1 MAGQHGGTGNANA
14 TRERK
19 IHLSPVEEHY
29 LKKSLIKNELISELN
44 SLSPDYNDISGL
56 RRFGPPFV
64 PADPQNFLRNPDSST
79 LDQIYSISEANIDIF
94 RNQFPL
100 LRFIFDN
107 YITTFPFIKIHLNKL
122 GPSFRDQSKFWLK
135 IQVLFEL
142 FKGKKISNSND
153 RGSTSKRKLIL
164 YKFQSLFLILFNSS
178 IYCSQDPQYFE
189 MDKERRGAYKKL
201 GKFIDTAESE
211 NMEKNE
217 KKREEALVQLESD
230 RKEGSY
236 LLDMNLSTANLL
248 KHLDDI
254 GNDEYINGYYV
265 NIVGVS
271 VESETKSTFWGSKE
285 SEYYSFIIHVKK
297 PGEPGWFIKRR
308 YSEFNQL
315 YKDLKASFPGS
326 HIPDLPS
333 KDKHE
338 VEMNLDDDN
347 NASSS
352 LKSTINAAV
361 MHNFD
366 SEMID
371 MDKDSVD
378 SLFAN
383 SIDSPKL
390 PLSPS
395 SQSCD
400 NFSDSNAESI
410 SSEVTG
416 NTNASSAASNGLLK
430 GSKISVPGFAKP
442 NFLKSP
448 ITSPLLSPRKTVN
461 NLSTKNINKI
471 EKSFFS
477 SFKKSPWSSTSSSSS
492 LTSPTSTS
500 EDLSSGLGISSPS
513 DHLSHKRDAS
523 LVSNV
528 SELSNDSANS
538 AESIKTYH
546 SAHTADNENLST
558 GVSKMT
564 VKEDKIVF
572 PREILRQTL
581 RGFLRYVLYI
591 NVCARSAEVAKFLG
605 DESRRVQ
612 LTESNI
618 RDVQHR
624 VNIDHLRTVQHYKF
638 QSALVGIVTVLEK
651 DVENLKTQIYNE
663 GFGYIFERIK
673 HFKTLHELCGYDS
686 NVSSGSWLKAANLI
700 GSTSASTDEQVPI
713 STPNDSAAPLRGLV
727 RIILLEIAST
737 QYELLIGSDSAMGTL
752 KTIKRL
758 HSVFPYRLI
767 AGILR
772 FTNPLMMVK
781 RLIDVFTYQMP
792 TVPGM
797 AGGVTAIGNGIGG
810 MMQGLG
816 WSKWKKEADP
826 EKDALTDADAAHGS
840 NASKKG
846 RSLLQLIFSGMLGE
860 DLRKLEKELVEVR
873 DLLISYDNTGKYY
886 GEGETI
892 LQRIDKYFLCDD
904 LIVLHIKQ
912 MSQSLGVDIPIA
924 ILLPNS
930 GLPECDDLAPDTIN
944 QILEDYAKVK
954 KAEIEQDKKQKAK
967 ASARKDDS
975 NGEEETE
982 EEADENDV
990 SEIEINSLYNL
1001 AKRYFF
1007 LQLRKYDKESL
1018 MELWNEPEL
1027 MSVIKEVISLFL
1039 SPLIELFKKAEV
1051 YKYVP
1056 ILARYIGELIEVCE
1070 VYAND
1075 YGQFGRSD
1083 VVGALVGLEEK
1094 YSEDVYRFIR
1104 DMYLNDIKS
1113 GEESG
1118 DGELFEGIVRW
1129 LNGIVSFLRFVKKE
1143 RPDLMIDLNEML
1155 NEIDLTKSDKLN
1167 ILKVI
1172 GEVVLKAEKK
1182 RAVLEKME
1190 ADGELQK
1197 KTAEEERQRDW
1208 MKMARDRKVDGNWDA
1223 IHDRVFK
1230 VGEQIAGES
1239 EGGVYDMVGL
1249 EGVEG
1254 ADDLDTDTDA
1264 DTDDDDDDDDDDNK
1278 NNDDHEHNE
1287 HNDNTRKTRAK
1298 TRAKTKFRDY
1308 EWDASEFLAAYRR
1321 HDWSKVDSTLVQ
1333 KAYGGNEFMDGTAC
1347 GVRIADVFKARLQTV
1362 LAEYSAQQQ
1371 AK

>member
-1 MAGQHGGTGNANA
+1 MSHPYKAFTAEQHGTVTGNGNGADHPLTVQAN
-14 TRERK
+14 RERR

-44 SLSPDYNDISGL
+44 SLSPDYSDISGL

-64 PADPQNFLRNPDSST
+64 PADPQNFLKNPDSST
-79 LDQIYSISEANIDIF
+79 LDQIYAISEANIDIF

-107 YITTFPFIKIHLNKL
+107 YFATFPFIKIHLDKL
-122 GPSFRDQSKFWLK
+122 GPSPKDQSKFWLK
-135 IQVLFEL
+135 IQILFEL

-153 RGSTSKRKLIL
+153 RGTTSKRKLLL
-164 YKFQSLFLILFNSS
+164 YKFQNLFMILYNSS

-211 NMEKNE
+211 NMENDE
-217 KKREEALVQLESD
+217 KKREEALTQLESD

-236 LLDMNLSTANLL
+236 LLDMSISPANLL

-254 GNDEYINGYYV
+254 DDDEYINGWYV

-271 VESETKSTFWGSKE
+271 IESETKSTFWGSKE
-285 SEYYSFIIHVKK
+285 SKFYSFILHVKK
-297 PGEPGWFIKRR
+297 PGQPGWFIKRR
-308 YSEFNQL
+308 YSEFTQL

-326 HIPDLPS
+326 RIPDLPS

-338 VEMNLDDDN
+338 VEMNLDDDLN
-347 NASSS
+347 SNSN
-352 LKSTINAAV
+352 LKNTVNSAV
-361 MHNFD
+361 LHNFD
-366 SEMID
+366 SDMID
-371 MDKDSVD
+371 IDKESVD

-383 SIDSPKL
+383 SVDSPKM

-400 NFSDSNAESI
+400 YFSDSNAESI
-410 SSEVTG
+410 NSEITG
-416 NTNASSAASNGLLK
+416 DTNASGSSTGLMK
-430 GSKISVPGFAKP
+430 GSKLSVPGFAKP

-448 ITSPLLSPRKTVN
+448 ITSPLLSPRKTGN
-461 NLSTKNINKI
+461 GLSNKNINKV
-471 EKSFFS
+471 EKSFFNT
-477 SFKKSPWSSTSSSSS
+477 FKKSAWSSTSSSSS
-492 LTSPTSTS
+492 LVSPISTS
-500 EDLSSGLGISSPS
+500 EDLSNGLGISSSS
-513 DHLSHKRDAS
+513 DNGLHKRDAS
-523 LVSNV
+523 INSN
-528 SELSNDSANS
+528 LSNDSI
-538 AESIKTYH
+538 ESTESTKTYH
-546 SAHTADNENLST
+546 SAHTADNEDLSV
-558 GVSKMT
+558 GMSKMA

-581 RGFLRYVLYI
+581 RGFLKYVLYI
-591 NVCARSAEVAKFLG
+591 NVCAKSAEVAKFLG
-605 DESRRVQ
+605 DESRIAP
-612 LTESNI
+612 LTNKDI
-618 RDVQHR
+618 RDVQRR
-624 VNIDHLRTVQHYKF
+624 VNVDHLRTVQHYKF

-663 GFGYIFERIK
+663 GFSYIFARIK

-686 NVSSGSWLKAANLI
+686 NAGSRSWLKTANLL
-700 GSTSASTDEQVPI
+700 GTTSVLNQDQVEP
-713 STPNDSAAPLRGLV
+713 SNPNDAAAPLRGLV

-781 RLIDVFTYQMP
+781 RMIDVFTYQMP

-797 AGGVTAIGNGIGG
+797 SGGVSAIGNGIGG

-816 WSKWKKEADP
+816 WSKKKKDADP
-826 EKDALTDADAAHGS
+826 EKDTFTDDPNHGS
-840 NASKKG
+840 NGNSSKKG

-860 DLRKLEKELVEVR
+860 DLRKLEKELIEVH
-873 DLLISYDNTGKYY
+873 DLLVSHDNTGKEY
-886 GEGETI
+886 GAGETI
-892 LQRIDKYFLCDD
+892 VQRIDKYFQCDD
-904 LIVLHIKQ
+904 LIVLHIKE
-912 MSQSLGVDIPIA
+912 MSQSLGIDIPTA
-924 ILLPNS
+924 ILMPNN
-930 GLPECDDLAPDTIN
+930 GLPDCDDLGSETIN
-944 QILEDYAKVK
+944 SILEDYSTVK
-954 KAEIEQDKKQKAK
+954 KAEIEDIIEQKARDSGDKKDDG
-967 ASARKDDS
+967 KD
-975 NGEEETE
+975 EKKKQEKEKVAETE
-982 EEADENDV
+982 L
-990 SEIEINSLYNL
+990 NSPYNL

-1027 MSVIKEVISLFL
+1027 MSVIKEVIALFL
-1039 SPLIELFKKAEV
+1039 SPLIDLFKKAEV

-1056 ILARYIGELIEVCE
+1056 IFARYIGELIEVCE

-1118 DGELFEGIVRW
+1118 QGELFEGIVNW
-1129 LNGIVSFLRFVKKE
+1129 LNGVVSFLRFVKKE

-1155 NEIDLTKSDKLN
+1155 NSMDLSRSDKLN

-1172 GEVVLKAEKK
+1172 GEVVAKAEKK

-1190 ADGELQK
+1190 AEGDLQK
-1197 KTAEEERQRDW
+1197 LNVERERQHDW

-1223 IHDRVFK
+1223 IHERVFK
-1230 VGEQIAGES
+1230 VGELIAGES
-1239 EGGVYDMVGL
+1239 EGGIYDVVGL
-1249 EGVEG
+1249 DGVDG
-1254 ADDLDTDTDA
+1254 TDDFDTDSDA
-1264 DTDDDDDDDDDDNK
+1264 DSNEF
-1278 NNDDHEHNE
+1278 DDHNE
-1287 HNDNTRKTRAK
+1287 NTAKPKTAK
-1298 TRAKTKFRDY
+1298 TKTKTKFRDY
-1308 EWDASEFLAAYRR
+1308 DWNAAEFLAGYYS
-1321 HDWSKVDSTLVQ
+1321 HDWSRVDRSLLQT
-1333 KAYGGNEFMDGTAC
+1333 AYGGNEFMDGTEC
-1347 GVRIADVFKARLQTV
+1347 GARIAGVFKDRMQAV
-1362 LAEYSAQQQ
+1362 LAEYGARQH
-1371 AK
+1371 AP